1 MSRKTSRRQQRRV
14 RSIVAASGAERSEA
28 EGAATIESPDVRR
41 GRPGRRS
48 AEERTR
54 AVLELLAGKATADQ
68 LALRFGVQ
76 AETIERWRAQA
87 LEGIEGALREGT
99 VESVRERELV
109 RQVRDLEKTVTSL
122 AIQRELLQRAIAE
135 RPTRPGRSSR

>member
-1 MSRKTSRRQQRRV
+1 
-14 RSIVAASGAERSEA
+14 VAVAGAERSEA
-28 EGAATIESPDVRR
+28 EGTATAADVRR

-48 AEERTR
+48 SEERTQ
-54 AVLELLAGKATADQ
+54 AVLELLAGKSTADQ
-68 LALRFGVQ
+68 LAFRFGVQ
-76 AETIERWRAQA
+76 AQTIERWREQA
-87 LEGIEGALREGT
+87 LAGIEDALREGT

-122 AIQRELLQRAIAE
+122 AIQRELLQRALAD